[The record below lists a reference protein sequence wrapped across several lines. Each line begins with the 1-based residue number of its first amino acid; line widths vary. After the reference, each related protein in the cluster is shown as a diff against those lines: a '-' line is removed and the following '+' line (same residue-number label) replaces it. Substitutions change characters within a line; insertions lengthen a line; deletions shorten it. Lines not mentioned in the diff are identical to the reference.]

1 MQNGQK
7 YILHKQSTLAEGP
20 EKTLDKV
27 KRTRAKRVRQ
37 EDDLSPPTQLR
48 PEAVK
53 VMHDTSKKFVESSFN
68 CECPVFRAGHVASPG
83 ADTSAAAAFFSSVL
97 RDIRMERLK
106 VRESDTVRFL
116 YLSAF
121 FLEFFLLL
129 YADDEKRGISHLDEE
144 RGHDFGL
151 VAEMTEPHAIGFV
164 ALRMKNALEE
174 KVRALLGGRSGL
186 AVLIRARTAAAA
198 LDRSARRRRLLHA
211 DCKKTSS

>member
-1 MQNGQK
+1 MRFP
-7 YILHKQSTLAEGP
+7 LTA
-20 EKTLDKV
+20 
-27 KRTRAKRVRQ
+27 A
-37 EDDLSPPTQLR
+37 DDQHAPSPALPD
-48 PEAVK
+48 P
-53 VMHDTSKKFVESSFN
+53 
-68 CECPVFRAGHVASPG
+68 
-83 ADTSAAAAFFSSVL
+83 AFFSSIL

-116 YLSAF
+116 YLSSF

-174 KVRALLGGRSGL
+174 KVRL
-186 AVLIRARTAAAA
+186 
-198 LDRSARRRRLLHA
+198 RRRRE
-211 DCKKTSS
+211 SPF